1 MFKITPPKR
10 RCLRCE
16 KSLDMNRGF
25 YNYEGFYNR
34 EGKMPVCK
42 ECVKELYDDI
52 YENCQDFKTA
62 IYFAC
67 RELGVAYKEFCLEQ
81 AQSLLANPKEKGK
94 TKSPMA
100 AYMQFLNSNGGGLT
114 FAYSDPFSLDKDQ
127 LPANANINYTEQKD
141 PAMIAKWGDGY
152 DNSGYAQL
160 EDLWRR
166 YAAANNIVTVQEQ
179 ENLKIVCML
188 TLKYKEVITEGDET
202 KIAKVGPALDK
213 ALAAGKLRPMD
224 QVSGVDATGIR
235 SFSDIYAEVEKRG
248 YIKPEPTKEAYDI
261 VDRAIMHII
270 NYTNKLFNKPTV
282 ESSPVDLGVGEDED
296 GFV

>member
-1 MFKITPPKR
+1 
-10 RCLRCE
+10 
-16 KSLDMNRGF
+16 
-25 YNYEGFYNR
+25 
-34 EGKMPVCK
+34 
-42 ECVKELYDDI
+42 
-52 YENCQDFKTA
+52 
-62 IYFAC
+62 
-67 RELGVAYKEFCLEQ
+67 
-81 AQSLLANPKEKGK
+81 
-94 TKSPMA
+94 
-100 AYMQFLNSNGGGLT
+100 
-114 FAYSDPFSLDKDQ
+114 
-127 LPANANINYTEQKD
+127 
-141 PAMIAKWGDGY
+141 
-152 DNSGYAQL
+152 
-160 EDLWRR
+160 
-166 YAAANNIVTVQEQ
+166 
-179 ENLKIVCML
+179 ML
-188 TLKYKEVITEGDET
+188 TLKYTEVITEGDET